1 MGAPLSNKLQ
11 VQEYLNSANISND
24 DVDYYLNITGLLW
37 PEIRTGQEDYCGIP
51 IQRIR
56 SSFQLAHGCLSLII
70 CLVGVVVNILNI
82 VVLSQKELRR
92 NNINRILCSLA
103 VADFLL
109 MSEYIPFTCHMYL
122 FPQRSLDVFYS
133 YPWAVFVLFHAHFTL
148 VSNLLTLTPAHRK
161 KIHFQTFVPTRISI
175 RVLLCT
181 NSSLFLLHST
191 CISQEVYRATY
202 KEYGR
207 SRRNQGKAEAS
218 TGEWVRFLPFI
229 F

>member
-103 VADFLL
+103 
-109 MSEYIPFTCHMYL
+109 
-122 FPQRSLDVFYS
+122 DVFYS

-207 SRRNQGKAEAS
+207 SRRNQGRAEAS